1 MLTSAGWGRPQ
12 AFPNPLSDL
21 DRIEVFRRTYG
32 FSERGFGFGCQRPWI
47 DEPAR
52 AQVGEDEPPYAGC
65 AGRLAGLG
73 RGRMPHG
80 VSLLRSAV
88 WTVRVVD
95 EEVSQRTERVGRCV
109 NEKRGLREGRQGGE
123 QGSEPA
129 DVVEVAVTQEQVAH
143 ALQRNPGGLE
153 ATEQHG
159 AAGGVDEHRLVTRE
173 RQSQARLRPLA

>member
-1 MLTSAGWGRPQ
+1 VDRYGLRVRITFLWGQDIRQ
-12 AFPNPLSDL
+12 AVEEDSEL

-32 FSERGFGFGCQRPWI
+32 SSERGFGFGCQRSWI

-52 AQVGEDEPPYAGC
+52 AQVGEDEPPNAGC

-95 EEVSQRTERVGRCV
+95 EEIRSLRVLDDLLSRTGI
-109 NEKRGLREGRQGGE
+109 
-123 QGSEPA
+123 
-129 DVVEVAVTQEQVAH
+129 
-143 ALQRNPGGLE
+143 
-153 ATEQHG
+153 
-159 AAGGVDEHRLVTRE
+159 
-173 RQSQARLRPLA
+173 